1 MVLTRAAAARL
12 AASAKENSA
21 EADSPVTEPP
31 SKGLAKGRR
40 TKRPAPAATEQNGLE
55 QADPLEEELQR
66 FHAELRAI
74 PTSEGIPDG
83 RCGSTC
89 EEKGHAEAEPFAMEA
104 GKVSDQSRKQ
114 EPENST
120 KERVD
125 TIVGRVK
132 DLSLR
137 DASADNL
144 QIEGE
149 EGGGSETA
157 AARMAKVREDNTKLA
172 PRAPATQ
179 VAGPLA
185 DARAVSSEYNGA
197 GQSNFERG
205 AARGQS
211 KAVLSA
217 GPHLYF
223 QKESTSAEAAQSEPD
238 NLPAPELGKAALPLV
253 PPTKLTLSRADR
265 ARRARIL
272 KEALLNVDEKQQTWQ
287 DFARKKGSREGDEN
301 NAAASSSPGPSGGSQ
316 SSEEGGA
323 GWVFG
328 KKVAFSFKPK
338 STSPAKKGSGNLVR
352 SPSKA
357 PSSMTPVEN
366 VLSENLSPAVAAF
379 TAGPGAETPNNEPI
393 NQTPLPP
400 QRPALA
406 LNTPAVKAQS
416 LSGNPVLDLRFLFPK
431 ATSPEPSTP
440 QNVGDSACHPIDLV
454 SSPEEGECSPLR
466 VTFQQSSSFPKDSS
480 AFVGEESSCNDA
492 FATLPG
498 AIPGGFGSPFSIES
512 ASPALKEI
520 MRAARSF
527 AAEKG
532 ASPSPLNPSPNPI
545 LNPVQPRRE
554 SYFDVFASP
563 TLVNIFKGARQTVA
577 QKAESIGP
585 EKAKTEL
592 ELITE
597 AAKEYAASRAQL
609 AVEKKPLGV
618 LCRKENELALS
629 FAEKLQ
635 LADPAPGEVLTGGL
649 NSRGFG
655 GGYCAMGENRG
666 VLEQAIGE
674 EPWDNAERGQSGTA
688 QFSDSQS
695 CAPDGLWTVHK
706 PGALSSANQ
715 AAPPVRNVSDG
726 PKERAGTLY
735 VVVDTNCYLSASD
748 MPAVRRIYEAAQS
761 VASRQRR
768 FEWENADSVVI
779 VVPDA
784 GENRLRLLL
793 RSLVD
798 CSCAGYAFLVCGGG
812 GEVCVAAFACTRLAY
827 EYTPSGKAT

>member
-12 AASAKENSA
+12 AASAEENSA
-21 EADSPVTEPP
+21 EADSPAAEPP
-31 SKGLAKGRR
+31 SKVLAKGRR
-40 TKRPAPAATEQNGLE
+40 SKRPAPAATEQNELE

-74 PTSEGIPDG
+74 PTSEGFSDG
-83 RCGSTC
+83 QCGSTC
-89 EEKGHAEAEPFAMEA
+89 EEKGHAEAQPFAMEA
-104 GKVSDQSRKQ
+104 DEGSDQSRK

-120 KERVD
+120 KERVN

-137 DASADNL
+137 DASADSL

-149 EGGGSETA
+149 ESGGSETA
-157 AARMAKVREDNTKLA
+157 VRRVARMAKSRETTNNLA
-172 PRAPATQ
+172 QRPPATQ
-179 VAGPLA
+179 VAGPLTDAGA
-185 DARAVSSEYNGA
+185 DSSEYNGA
-197 GQSNFERG
+197 GQSNFESG
-205 AARGQS
+205 AASGAS

-217 GPHLYF
+217 GPQLYI
-223 QKESTSAEAAQSEPD
+223 QQESSSAEASQSEPD

-272 KEALLNVDEKQQTWQ
+272 KEALLNVDEKQQTWRE
-287 DFARKKGSREGDEN
+287 FARKKGSEER
-301 NAAASSSPGPSGGSQ
+301 NAAASSSPGPGQSSGGSD

-338 STSPAKKGSGNLVR
+338 SASPAKKGSGSLVR
-352 SPSKA
+352 SLSKA
-357 PSSMTPVEN
+357 PSGMTPVDK
-366 VLSENLSPAVAAF
+366 VLSENLPPAVAAF
-379 TAGPGAETPNNEPI
+379 TAGAGAETPSNEPI
-393 NQTPLPP
+393 NQTPIPP

-406 LNTPAVKAQS
+406 LNTPAIKAQS

-431 ATSPEPSTP
+431 ATPPEPSTP
-440 QNVGDSACHPIDLV
+440 QNIGDSASHPIDLV

-466 VTFQQSSSFPKDSS
+466 VTFQQSSSDSG

-492 FATLPG
+492 FATMPATPG
-498 AIPGGFGSPFSIES
+498 PTPGGFGSPFSIES

-545 LNPVQPRRE
+545 LTPGRPRRE
-554 SYFDVFASP
+554 SYSNVFAPP

-585 EKAKTEL
+585 EKTKTEL

-635 LADPAPGEVLTGGL
+635 LADPATGDVLTGGL
-649 NSRGFG
+649 DRRGLG
-655 GGYCAMGENRG
+655 GLYGALEENRR
-666 VLEQAIGE
+666 VLEQVSRE
-674 EPWDNAERGQSGTA
+674 QTWDTAKRVQSGKADFSDGQSRNP
-688 QFSDSQS
+688 SS
-695 CAPDGLWTVHK
+695 APEGLWTVHN
-706 PGALSSANQ
+706 PGALSAATQ
-715 AAPPVRNVSDG
+715 AAPPVR
-726 PKERAGTLY
+726 RFRT
-735 VVVDTNCYLSASD
+735 
-748 MPAVRRIYEAAQS
+748 VRRRGLAHYTWLWTPTAIC
-761 VASRQRR
+761 RR
-768 FEWENADSVVI
+768 RTCQLS
-779 VVPDA
+779 
-784 GENRLRLLL
+784 G
-793 RSLVD
+793 
-798 CSCAGYAFLVCGGG
+798 AFMRRRRAWRVGSGALSG
-812 GEVCVAAFACTRLAY
+812 R
-827 EYTPSGKAT
+827 TPTVW